1 MNEKTNIRYIGFR
14 SAINGGR
21 TFDFWVSAKAQD
33 TLSISMEIPSEH
45 FVGVDHIQL
54 QEGVGICYAKLKHLF
69 QTQLLADIP
78 QVQRLTASDL
88 AQYRQAPVQAK
99 RRWGYGSGADAKETG
114 DKNS

>member
-1 MNEKTNIRYIGFR
+1 VNEKTNIRYIGFR
-14 SAINGGR
+14 SANNGGR

-33 TLSISMEIPSEH
+33 TLSISVEIPSEL
-45 FVGVDHIQL
+45 FVGVNHIHL

-69 QTQLLADIP
+69 QTQLVADIP

-88 AQYRQAPVQAK
+88 AQYRQAPAEAK
-99 RRWGYGSGADAKETG
+99 RRWGYGSSPDAKKTV